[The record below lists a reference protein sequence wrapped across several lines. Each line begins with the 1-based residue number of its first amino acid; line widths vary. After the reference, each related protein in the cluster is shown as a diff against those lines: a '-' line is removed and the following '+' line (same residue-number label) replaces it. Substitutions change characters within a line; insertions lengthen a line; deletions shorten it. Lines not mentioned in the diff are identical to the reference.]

1 MLFKVPRMSDSIS
14 AIFKSISKFRDKL
27 GFSALQ
33 TLLVFYLGK
42 DLEISSK
49 TFYILYLLFSSLI
62 YLSSDIGEF
71 ITRSIKH
78 KNAHKLGGILVLV
91 IGYYLCTLNEVNT
104 FVIGLICVIFGSSLL
119 KPQKNMS
126 SQQGYTLLY
135 IAINIGAWLPYL
147 LADKFQDA
155 PNWSLG
161 VLLASFSVLLSC
173 WVITLSQESHFG
185 RYTLIKIGSQRQFS
199 LGMIVFF
206 GLIFSVLLVSFLLH
220 LSGAV
225 KDLLLF
231 IALFIVGLIFVF
243 LRKTQGENRQK
254 MIAAIIVMIIS
265 MIFWALYNQTYTTIL
280 TFADAHVACDWL
292 GVSFS
297 PSRAQYVNPLFLL
310 VLTPAISKLWNQ
322 LDQKKINPSTPTKF
336 SLGALFVSLGFFL
349 LGAGI
354 TYFGYDGH
362 TSLGWLLGS
371 FFLQTLGELMLAPLS
386 MMMISNF
393 VPKSLSGMMTAVWF
407 LSQFAAY
414 AIGWAL
420 ANVAKASNLSPVKS
434 LGVYSHAFFFYGFL
448 ALMLAMVSYVLSPRL
463 KDILGY
469 SKEV

>member
-1 MLFKVPRMSDSIS
+1 MN
-14 AIFKSISKFRDKL
+14 AIFQVISKFRDKL

-49 TFYILYLLFSSLI
+49 TFYFLYLLFSSFI

-71 ITRSIKH
+71 IARPKRFKT
-78 KNAHKLGGILVLV
+78 AHKFVGSILLLS
-91 IGYYLCTLNEVNT
+91 GYYLCALNEIDT
-104 FVIGLICVIFGSSLL
+104 FIAGLIFVILGSSLL
-119 KPQKNMS
+119 KPQKNIS
-126 SQQGYTLLY
+126 PQQGYTLLY

-185 RYTLIKIGSQRQFS
+185 RYSFMKIGGQRHFS

-220 LSGAV
+220 LSDAV
-225 KDLLLF
+225 KDLLLL
-231 IALFIVGLIFVF
+231 IAFFVVGLIFVF

-280 TFADAHVACDWL
+280 TFADTHLECHWL

-297 PSRAQYVNPLFLL
+297 PSGAQYVNPLFLL
-310 VLTPAISKLWNQ
+310 ILTPAISKLWNQ

-336 SLGALFVSLGFFL
+336 SLGALFVALGFFL
-349 LGAGI
+349 LGTGI
-354 TYFGYDGH
+354 TYFGCDGH

-393 VPKSLSGMMTAVWF
+393 VPQSLSGMMTAVWF

-414 AIGWAL
+414 AIGWGL
-420 ANVAKASNLSPVKS
+420 ANVAKASNLSPIKS

-448 ALMLAMVSYVLSPRL
+448 ALLLSMVSYALSPRL

>member
-1 MLFKVPRMSDSIS
+1 
-14 AIFKSISKFRDKL
+14 
-27 GFSALQ
+27 
-33 TLLVFYLGK
+33 
-42 DLEISSK
+42 
-49 TFYILYLLFSSLI
+49 
-62 YLSSDIGEF
+62 
-71 ITRSIKH
+71 
-78 KNAHKLGGILVLV
+78 
-91 IGYYLCTLNEVNT
+91 
-104 FVIGLICVIFGSSLL
+104 
-119 KPQKNMS
+119 
-126 SQQGYTLLY
+126 
-135 IAINIGAWLPYL
+135 
-147 LADKFQDA
+147 
-155 PNWSLG
+155 
-161 VLLASFSVLLSC
+161 
-173 WVITLSQESHFG
+173 
-185 RYTLIKIGSQRQFS
+185 
-199 LGMIVFF
+199 
-206 GLIFSVLLVSFLLH
+206 
-220 LSGAV
+220 
-225 KDLLLF
+225 
-231 IALFIVGLIFVF
+231 
-243 LRKTQGENRQK
+243 
-254 MIAAIIVMIIS
+254 
-265 MIFWALYNQTYTTIL
+265 
-280 TFADAHVACDWL
+280 
-292 GVSFS
+292 
-297 PSRAQYVNPLFLL
+297 